1 MSVICNEHWHDLRDV
16 VVKNFKKDSQR
27 EKMFTGNT
35 SNKMAST
42 CIYIQK
48 KGFFKSLKR
57 KD

>member
-48 KGFFKSLKR
+48 KRFF
-57 KD
+57 